1 MGTLH
6 SDLRTPFSK
15 KVPKHLRPAKPKKA
29 PSTTTLKNRQPTIDP
44 EAVAAADAAIGA
56 VGSPAFLQTAFIP
69 DTSFL
74 NDQDSSLLVGSGPR
88 GAFKWFKGRR
98 FLTDEVSCRSLN
110 LYPLMS

>member
-29 PSTTTLKNRQPTIDP
+29 PSTTTVKSRQPTIDA
-44 EAVAAADAAIGA
+44 EAVAAANAAIGA
-56 VGSPAFLQTAFIP
+56 VGSPVFLQTVFIP
-69 DTSFL
+69 DTTFL
-74 NDQDSSLLVGSGPR
+74 DDQDSSLLVGSGPR

-98 FLTDEVSCRSLN
+98 FLTDEVSCKNLN
-110 LYPLMS
+110 LYLLSS